1 MLKDEEKL
9 LRRVVTEFC
18 ESEVEKERLRIERD
32 GIPDSLIKAAAESGF
47 LGALAPPELGGSGL
61 DLRSYSVLLQ
71 VMSKYSTSLAYYM
84 FLQNSLFIAPL
95 LKFAQDGVRRSLVPE
110 IASGGSKGTLVQDIF
125 RRSKN
130 SLSYED
136 KLSGMADMV
145 PLPDADHHL
154 VLARSKDGDALILSN
169 SGNVLERYRIIGL
182 RGVEFGKVSYEERA
196 DVITKHG
203 SSAVEELMD
212 EVAIP
217 LSAMALGVVE
227 RAVET
232 AAQYS
237 KEREAFGSKLS
248 EFQPISFYIA
258 DVQAQLRV
266 LEEYLY
272 SDSPDPLTAKVLSLD
287 LARKASRMSIQV
299 HGGYGYFED
308 IGVER
313 LYRDAAVLSSIAGNY
328 LDDMT
333 KLSRRLLGDFAAK
346 I

>member
-1 MLKDEEKL
+1 MLRDEEKL

-18 ESEVEKERLRIERD
+18 ESEVERERLRIERD
-32 GIPDSLIKAAAESGF
+32 GIPDSIIRAAAESGF

-61 DLRSYSVLLQ
+61 DTRSYAVLLQ
-71 VMSKYSTSLAYYM
+71 VMSKYSTSLAYYV

-95 LKFAQDGVRRSLVPE
+95 LRFAREDVRRSVVPE
-110 IASGGSKGTLVQDIF
+110 VASGGSKGTLVQDVF

-130 SLSYED
+130 SLSYGD
-136 KLSGMADMV
+136 VLSGMADMV
-145 PLPDADHHL
+145 PLPSADHHL
-154 VLARSKDGDALILSN
+154 VLARSKDGDALVLS
-169 SGNVLERYRIIGL
+169 SPGDILERYRIIGL
-182 RGVEFGKVSYEERA
+182 RGMEFGKVSYGGRA
-196 DVITKHG
+196 DVVAEHG
-203 SSAVEELMD
+203 SSAVEGLMD
-212 EVAIP
+212 EAAIP
-217 LSAMALGVVE
+217 LSAMALGIVE
-227 RAVET
+227 RAVEM

-248 EFQPISFYIA
+248 EFQPIAFYIA

-272 SDSPDPLTAKVLSLD
+272 SDSPDPLSAKVLSLD

-308 IGVER
+308 VGVER
-313 LYRDAAVLSSIAGNY
+313 LYRDAAALSSIAGNY
-328 LDDMT
+328 LDDMA
-333 KLSRRLLGDFAAK
+333 KLSRELLGDSAAR